1 MEMTII
7 DKIILIFKY
16 TFSSFMGIELF
27 LLSLLLFLFT
37 FFNIKKNNKIVK
49 IISIILCLA
58 FLIGIVVTYKSY
70 AIDSIDAFIK
80 FILSYIYFPSMVV
93 YFFIILFVTVAI
105 IITILSKKMTRP
117 KKIVN
122 SVVFSILY
130 FCFMAVVS
138 LAVTKSLNLSS
149 TVSLYTNDTV
159 LSFIQISN
167 LLFFFWVEYTLLY
180 YFYKFLEK
188 KID

>member
-7 DKIILIFKY
+7 DKLGLIIEY

-37 FFNIKKNNKIVK
+37 FFNLKKNNKVVK
-49 IISIILCLA
+49 IMSIILCVG
-58 FLIGIVVTYKSY
+58 FLIGIIVTYKSY
-70 AIDSIDAFIK
+70 AIDSIDSFIK
-80 FILSYIYFPSMVV
+80 FLLSYIYFPSMVV
-93 YFFIILFVTVAI
+93 YFFIILFVTIAI
-105 IITILSKKMTRP
+105 IVTILSKKMTRT
-117 KKIVN
+117 KKIIN
-122 SVVFSILY
+122 SIAFSILY
-130 FCFMAVVS
+130 FCFMSVVS

-167 LLFFFWVEYTLLY
+167 ILFFFWVEYTILY

>member
-7 DKIILIFKY
+7 DKLGLIIKY

-37 FFNIKKNNKIVK
+37 FFNLKKNNKVVK
-49 IISIILCLA
+49 IMSIILCVG
-58 FLIGIVVTYKSY
+58 FLIGIIVTYKSY
-70 AIDSIDAFIK
+70 AIDSIDSFIK
-80 FILSYIYFPSMVV
+80 FLLSYIYFPSMVV
-93 YFFIILFVTVAI
+93 YFFIILFVTIAI
-105 IITILSKKMTRP
+105 IVTILSKKMTRT
-117 KKIVN
+117 KKIIN
-122 SVVFSILY
+122 SITFSILY
-130 FCFMAVVS
+130 FCFMSVVS

-167 LLFFFWVEYTLLY
+167 ILFFFWVEYTILY